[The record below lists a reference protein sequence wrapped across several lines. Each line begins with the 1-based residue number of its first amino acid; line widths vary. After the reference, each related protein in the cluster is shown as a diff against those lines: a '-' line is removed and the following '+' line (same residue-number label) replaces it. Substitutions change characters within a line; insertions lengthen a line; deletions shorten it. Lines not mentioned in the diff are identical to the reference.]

1 MLKERKK
8 GKLKINDTIILH
20 YRRITRV
27 RTEIS
32 SFKYYH
38 NKSVF
43 IPFIKIFYI
52 TYLYYISSMLYNN
65 KICIWIYRIVA
76 RQFPVETDR
85 MPPNVFRRDAFSH
98 I

>member
-1 MLKERKK
+1 MICKSELKQRGSVLKERKK

-27 RTEIS
+27 RIEIS
-32 SFKYYH
+32 PFKYYH

-52 TYLYYISSMLYNN
+52 TYIILVCYIFYN
-65 KICIWIYRIVA
+65 
-76 RQFPVETDR
+76 THLDL
-85 MPPNVFRRDAFSH
+85 
-98 I
+98 